1 MAIKTEDI
9 VKLRKQTG
17 AGMLDCKKALE
28 EAKGDFDKALE
39 VLRKKGAK
47 ISAKRADREA
57 SEGFIATYSHGGRI
71 GAMVELNSE
80 TDFVAKNSDFQ
91 DFAMELAKQVA
102 AMAPEYIAREDV
114 PKEVVEKEL
123 KLEIEN
129 AKKEGKPEDIAKK
142 IAEGKIEKMYG
153 EICLLGQA
161 YIKDDKIKVGD
172 LLNEKIASIG
182 ENIKV
187 GRIARFEIGRSDSC

>member
-1 MAIKTEDI
+1 MTVTTESI

-39 VLRKKGAK
+39 LLRQKGAK
-47 ISAKRADREA
+47 ISAKRADKEA

-91 DFAMELAKQVA
+91 AFANEIAMQVA
-102 AMAPEYIAREDV
+102 ATAPEYISPEDV
-114 PKEVVEKEL
+114 PVELVEKE
-123 KLEIEN
+123 KDLEI
-129 AKKEGKPEDIAKK
+129 KKALDEGKPNDIAEK
-142 IAEGKIEKMYG
+142 IAEGKIEKLYQ
-153 EICLLGQA
+153 ELCLLKQT
-161 YIKDDKIKVGD
+161 YIKDDKITVED

-182 ENIKV
+182 ENIKIS
-187 GRIARFEIGRSDSC
+187 RIARFEIGRK